1 MQGTTTAM
9 KWGNPMS
16 RDIEDVVNQPSHYTA
31 GDIECI
37 DALKASMPHEQF
49 LGYLKAA
56 AIKYLWRYEM
66 KGKPVQDLR
75 KSIWY
80 TKRLIMELEINH

>member
-1 MQGTTTAM
+1 
-9 KWGNPMS
+9 MS
-16 RDIEDVVNQPSHYTA
+16 HEDLVNQPSHYTA

-37 DALKASMPHEQF
+37 DALKASMPREQF

-56 AIKYLWRYEM
+56 AMKYLWRYEM
-66 KGKPVQDLR
+66 KGKPVQDLQ

-80 TKRLIMELEINH
+80 TNRLIKELEDG

>member
-1 MQGTTTAM
+1 
-9 KWGNPMS
+9 MS
-16 RDIEDVVNQPSHYTA
+16 HEDMVNAPSHYTG

-37 DALKASMPHEQF
+37 DALKASMPQEQF

-56 AIKYLWRYEM
+56 AMKYLWRYEN
-66 KGKPVQDLR
+66 KGKPIQDLR

-80 TKRLIMELEINH
+80 TKRLIQELELDG